1 MTSFLLI
8 IPTYFFNQEI
18 VPPLGKGDH
27 DSIILHSTLTPLR
40 KKPIRRRIQL
50 WKHIDHEALKRDAR
64 SFCSLFLQK
73 HDTKNEFNMIW
84 NCLKENLFTIMEDNV
99 PSKMTSSKIHQPWI
113 TTNSKRL
120 LRKKEKYY
128 KKAKTHNTPR
138 LWSKYKTVK
147 RLCQKECRRAHSNY
161 VNEMLA
167 NDTKNKKLWT
177 YVKSKNQDNTG
188 IPDLKNDQERLIQ
201 DPQEKAN
208 LLNQQFSSVFSNP
221 EPKINKKLPED
232 TKLPPMINITVT
244 THGVLKLLDNTS
256 MVPVQ

>member
-1 MTSFLLI
+1 
-8 IPTYFFNQEI
+8 
-18 VPPLGKGDH
+18 
-27 DSIILHSTLTPLR
+27 
-40 KKPIRRRIQL
+40 
-50 WKHIDHEALKRDAR
+50 
-64 SFCSLFLQK
+64 
-73 HDTKNEFNMIW
+73 
-84 NCLKENLFTIMEDNV
+84 
-99 PSKMTSSKIHQPWI
+99 
-113 TTNSKRL
+113 
-120 LRKKEKYY
+120 
-128 KKAKTHNTPR
+128 
-138 LWSKYKTVK
+138 
-147 RLCQKECRRAHSNY
+147 
-161 VNEMLA
+161 MLA